1 MKKTKKN
8 SVWGTRM
15 KSEVSSVLQAA
26 NSSIEI
32 DKRLYQEDI
41 QGSIAHC
48 TMLAKRKI
56 IDVKKSKNIIAGL
69 KKIELITFIF
79 SLSKILIIAFIIA
92 ASPNFAAL
100 MILGI

>member
-41 QGSIAHC
+41 
-48 TMLAKRKI
+48 
-56 IDVKKSKNIIAGL
+56 
-69 KKIELITFIF
+69 
-79 SLSKILIIAFIIA
+79 
-92 ASPNFAAL
+92 
-100 MILGI
+100 

>member
-15 KSEVSSVLQAA
+15 QSEVSSVLQAA

-48 TMLAKRKI
+48 
-56 IDVKKSKNIIAGL
+56 N
-69 KKIELITFIF
+69 EQ
-79 SLSKILIIAFIIA
+79 
-92 ASPNFAAL
+92 
-100 MILGI
+100 

>member
-48 TMLAKRKI
+48 TMLAKRKSNQLMQLRVFLQFCAI
-56 IDVKKSKNIIAGL
+56 I
-69 KKIELITFIF
+69 
-79 SLSKILIIAFIIA
+79 ILMALAFIY
-92 ASPNFAAL
+92 
-100 MILGI
+100 GK